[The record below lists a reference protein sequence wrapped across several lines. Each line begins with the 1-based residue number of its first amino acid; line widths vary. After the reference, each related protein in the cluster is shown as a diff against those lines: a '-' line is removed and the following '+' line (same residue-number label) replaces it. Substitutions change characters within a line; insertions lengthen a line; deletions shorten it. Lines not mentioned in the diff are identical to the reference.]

1 VTSPVTKRGDKE
13 FPLYLLCFLEE
24 NRVLS
29 PLSPRNDGP
38 LVVSCNAA
46 NCKTRRLGDKTGK
59 MVKKLNEIKDLF
71 LSPSRTARGDKPDA
85 VTNRMVTS
93 GDEMNPTQLTLA
105 VEEAP

>member
-1 VTSPVTKRGDKE
+1 
-13 FPLYLLCFLEE
+13 
-24 NRVLS
+24 
-29 PLSPRNDGP
+29 
-38 LVVSCNAA
+38 
-46 NCKTRRLGDKTGK
+46 